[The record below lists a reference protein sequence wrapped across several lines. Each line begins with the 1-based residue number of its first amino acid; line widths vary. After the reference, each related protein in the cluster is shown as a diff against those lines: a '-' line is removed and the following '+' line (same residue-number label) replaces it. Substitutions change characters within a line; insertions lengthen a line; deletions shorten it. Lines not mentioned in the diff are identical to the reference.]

1 MSEESRNQAAPE
13 NGAPAAEPVRKQKGR
28 KKRKWVRRL
37 ILTLVLLCALG
48 LWGWNTASKLQA
60 DYTVTYDPYVAT
72 TGSISNSLSFTGTMQ
87 LVNSATYTAPA
98 DTKVREVYVA
108 VGQRVKDGDRLMR
121 LANGTT
127 VEAEFDGTVTAV
139 EAEAGAA
146 VAKGAALFQLIP
158 LDELLVETSVY
169 ADDLKNIRVGD
180 PVTVEL
186 ESDESK
192 VYEGVIRFIS
202 ALPTEGEE
210 EVTYRVLVDFAP
222 DEEAAL
228 GMSVIVTT
236 AETAGT
242 ALAEGNETAGT
253 APAEGTEE

>member
-1 MSEESRNQAAPE
+1 MWPSVSVE
-13 NGAPAAEPVRKQKGR
+13 
-28 KKRKWVRRL
+28 
-37 ILTLVLLCALG
+37 
-48 LWGWNTASKLQA
+48 
-60 DYTVTYDPYVAT
+60 
-72 TGSISNSLSFTGTMQ
+72 TGE
-87 LVNSATYTAPA
+87 
-98 DTKVREVYVA
+98 K
-108 VGQRVKDGDRLMR
+108 
-121 LANGTT
+121 
-127 VEAEFDGTVTAV
+127 VEAGQELMSLKTVKVYASQDGVISGVFGQEGEDAKTV
-139 EAEAGAA
+139 AA
-146 VAKGAALFQLIP
+146 VIKGTALFQLIP

-222 DEEAAL
+222 DAEAAL

-242 ALAEGNETAGT
+242 ATAEGNEAAGT